1 MSTGR
6 SARERDPVTSSG
18 PILLPNHLNLKVLF
32 YLNYDEAVNFHR
44 NVSNK
49 HPNFAKLL
57 STIHFFV
64 EEAVWVKIIIN
75 KRKPN
80 PKPCK
85 RLISSLTP
93 LLKDCCN
100 TRQGREL
107 KYFHL
112 RGINPND
119 NRGGRDNKTRN
130 KFSPPRKSLSLPVD
144 SFAPYRRTLGRIFDI
159 RSDFPLFTRG
169 LR

>member
-1 MSTGR
+1 MASVLTSHSYASRFTISFAAYQQPGLQQVNLNSSPLFFKGVRWAKRNENRTEKVKITFTGR

-18 PILLPNHLNLKVLF
+18 PILLPNHFKLKVLF

-75 KRKPN
+75 KTKPN
-80 PKPCK
+80 PHPA
-85 RLISSLTP
+85 
-93 LLKDCCN
+93 KD
-100 TRQGREL
+100 
-107 KYFHL
+107 
-112 RGINPND
+112 
-119 NRGGRDNKTRN
+119 
-130 KFSPPRKSLSLPVD
+130 
-144 SFAPYRRTLGRIFDI
+144 
-159 RSDFPLFTRG
+159 
-169 LR
+169 